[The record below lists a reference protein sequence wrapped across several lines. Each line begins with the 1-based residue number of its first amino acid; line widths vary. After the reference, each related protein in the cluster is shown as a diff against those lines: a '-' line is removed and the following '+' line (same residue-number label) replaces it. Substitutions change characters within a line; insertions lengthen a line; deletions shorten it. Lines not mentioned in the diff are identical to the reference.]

1 MALEEL
7 QRVDVDSTDPRVR
20 GLYTQAI
27 AIALVGNVVLLLAKA
42 IGAWL
47 TQSSAIYADAANS
60 ASDVAYSV
68 LMAVALRLSLRP
80 PDVSHPHGHRR
91 IESLVSMLIGVM
103 MTVAALEA
111 ARSAISAWRSG
122 PEPITSA
129 WAYVVLSLSVFIKA
143 LMYYSVRRI
152 AQAAGSPALMASARD
167 NLSDVL
173 SSVMA
178 AAGVVGSRFVSVAAD
193 PVAGL
198 LLSLWIL
205 QSAWAVL
212 QESIRELIGGAPSRE
227 LSERVVAAVRA
238 IPGVLGVHRVIIE
251 YVGPKVRVDIHVNM
265 RRYIGLEEVH
275 RLSHAVREAVEAL
288 EEVDHAFVHVEPP
301 QPDNGPPTS
310 DPSPEKCVDRG

>member
-103 MTVAALEA
+103 MT
-111 ARSAISAWRSG
+111 
-122 PEPITSA
+122 
-129 WAYVVLSLSVFIKA
+129 
-143 LMYYSVRRI
+143 
-152 AQAAGSPALMASARD
+152 
-167 NLSDVL
+167 
-173 SSVMA
+173 A
-178 AAGVVGSRFVSVAAD
+178 AAATD
-193 PVAGL
+193 
-198 LLSLWIL
+198 
-205 QSAWAVL
+205 
-212 QESIRELIGGAPSRE
+212 
-227 LSERVVAAVRA
+227 SE
-238 IPGVLGVHRVIIE
+238 
-251 YVGPKVRVDIHVNM
+251 
-265 RRYIGLEEVH
+265 
-275 RLSHAVREAVEAL
+275 
-288 EEVDHAFVHVEPP
+288 
-301 QPDNGPPTS
+301 T
-310 DPSPEKCVDRG
+310 